1 MMKRE
6 LIAKIAS
13 SMSTEEETVTQVSV
27 RKYLDG
33 IFETMAN
40 LLADGEEISIS
51 NFGIFRVHD
60 TAPRNCRNPRTGES
74 MEAPASR
81 RVSFKP
87 SSVLKA
93 AVKGE

>member
-40 LLADGEEISIS
+40 LLADGEEISIP
-51 NFGIFRVHD
+51 NFGIFRVRNTD
-60 TAPRNCRNPRTGES
+60 PRNCRNPRTGES
-74 MEAPASR
+74 MEVPASR

-87 SSVLKA
+87 SSVLKT